1 LTITRERE
9 LFRQIKQIRK
19 LGYAINRGEIYPE
32 IAAVAAPI
40 NGPDGAVIAGLS
52 LGFPLHYLHTK
63 KLYLDD
69 VIAIT
74 QTAADEISLMN
85 QRVLIR

>member
-1 LTITRERE
+1 LTN
-9 LFRQIKQIRK
+9 
-19 LGYAINRGEIYPE
+19 GGAI
-32 IAAVAAPI
+32 VLTSSTAPI

-52 LGFPLHYLHTK
+52 LGFPLHYLDTK

-74 QTAADEISLMN
+74 QTAAAEISLMN